1 MSLLSSQPHG
11 RLSALCSRTE
21 VTHHAQ
27 QPELARRLRT
37 RATEAALATQEC
49 HEQTGF
55 FFGKSPGKIALTFG
69 RARPGF
75 EALTTAE
82 QHRERSE
89 DCETREPEIKQD
101 E

>member
-1 MSLLSSQPHG
+1 MRSNLSWQGDCVPERQKLRSQP
-11 RLSALCSRTE
+11 RN
-21 VTHHAQ
+21 VTSKQ
-27 QPELARRLRT
+27 V
-37 RATEAALATQEC
+37 
-49 HEQTGF
+49 F
-55 FFGKSPGKIALTFG
+55 FWKPPGKIALTFG